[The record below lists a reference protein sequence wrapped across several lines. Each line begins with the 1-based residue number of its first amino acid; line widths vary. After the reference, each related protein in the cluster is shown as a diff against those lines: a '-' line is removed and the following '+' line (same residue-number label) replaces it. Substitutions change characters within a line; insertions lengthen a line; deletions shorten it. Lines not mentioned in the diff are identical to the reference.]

1 MIRILVYLAL
11 IFAAAAGFAW
21 LADRPGEIS
30 LVWQGYEITTSLMVG
45 AVALAALFVLLA
57 ILLSVLMAVL
67 RAPRLLDGW
76 ITGRRR
82 DRGYRAL
89 SRGMIAIGVGDVKKA
104 KRNASEAA
112 KLLDHEPLTLLL
124 EAQTAQATG
133 DGAGARAAFEA
144 MLPKQETKLLGLRG
158 LYVEAERAGEHEA
171 ARHFAEEAA
180 KASPG
185 LPWAGEALFAYQSS
199 AGEWQG
205 ALQTLGSNLQAKLI
219 DRAAAHRLRA
229 VLLTA
234 RGLELETG
242 SPEEA
247 LAAALEAVRLAPTL
261 VPAATLAARLAAR
274 QGDVKRAMKIS
285 EAAWK
290 QGPHPELAE
299 TYLSVRPGDAAG
311 DRLKRAQRLADLAP
325 LHPESHF
332 AVARA
337 AIDAREYAEARRALS
352 GIAEAAK
359 TERYWLLM
367 AEIEDGA
374 EGDRGR
380 VREYLGRAVRAPRDP
395 VWMADGYAFT
405 AWAPRSPVSGKL
417 DAFEW
422 RTPSMALA
430 DDPRPLLNL
439 DLSPA
444 ADTAATPAAE
454 PARPVALELAAA
466 PAPAAPV
473 SEPSPV
479 ASNGAAA
486 KAEVKAAAEP
496 PIPDDPGVDDGA
508 APRIDRM
515 RLQ

>member
-219 DRAAAHRLRA
+219 DRAAAHRLSRA
-229 VLLTA
+229 I
-234 RGLELETG
+234 RGRK
-242 SPEEA
+242 SCIF
-247 LAAALEAVRLAPTL
+247 
-261 VPAATLAARLAAR
+261 ATIR
-274 QGDVKRAMKIS
+274 S
-285 EAAWK
+285 
-290 QGPHPELAE
+290 
-299 TYLSVRPGDAAG
+299 T
-311 DRLKRAQRLADLAP
+311 
-325 LHPESHF
+325 
-332 AVARA
+332 
-337 AIDAREYAEARRALS
+337 RRAIS
-352 GIAEAAK
+352 TSRPISASSS
-359 TERYWLLM
+359 RRWN
-367 AEIEDGA
+367 
-374 EGDRGR
+374 
-380 VREYLGRAVRAPRDP
+380 
-395 VWMADGYAFT
+395 T
-405 AWAPRSPVSGKL
+405 ASTTVP
-417 DAFEW
+417 
-422 RTPSMALA
+422 
-430 DDPRPLLNL
+430 
-439 DLSPA
+439 
-444 ADTAATPAAE
+444 
-454 PARPVALELAAA
+454 
-466 PAPAAPV
+466 
-473 SEPSPV
+473 
-479 ASNGAAA
+479 
-486 KAEVKAAAEP
+486 
-496 PIPDDPGVDDGA
+496 
-508 APRIDRM
+508 
-515 RLQ
+515 